1 MRNNSTFIAILIL
14 VVANQIA
21 VLSDA
26 LMKVAGEQASV
37 FEILLYR
44 QLSTLLLLLPL
55 FLLTKQKLPAKPLVH
70 VVRGHLWLAGSGCM
84 VVALIALPLA
94 TANALF
100 YAAPIMM
107 LPLGMWLHKSP
118 VNRTQVAAAFIGFIG
133 VLVIIRPTEFNW
145 GAIAALGTALTLA
158 LSNLTV
164 KYIPKQES
172 VVTSLFWTN
181 LMVVPATLTLAWPH
195 LHGFNWSLLYLAGG
209 SSLFILFLHAGSV
222 IAYKS
227 ANANSIASA
236 EYTGLIGAAIF
247 GWLFFSEMPDWLTWL
262 GAALIVV
269 PLVLQSPLPKQLA
282 LWKKQLSQK
291 RLKRSASDTGL

>member
-1 MRNNSTFIAILIL
+1 MRNNYTLVAIVIL

-26 LMKVAGEQASV
+26 LMKIAGEQASV

-44 QLSTLLLLLPL
+44 QLCTLMLLLPL
-55 FLLTKQKLPAKPLVH
+55 FLFTKNKLPQKPLIH

-84 VVALIALPLA
+84 VVALMTLPLA

-107 LPLGMWLHKSP
+107 LPLGMWLHKST
-118 VNRTQVAAAFIGFIG
+118 VNRTQVVAATIGFIG

-145 GAIAALGTALTLA
+145 GAAAALGTALTLA

-181 LMVVPATLTLAWPH
+181 VMVVPATLLLAWPE
-195 LHGFNWSLLYLAGG
+195 LHGINWSLVTLAGG

-222 IAYKS
+222 VAYRTAD
-227 ANANSIASA
+227 ANTIASA
-236 EYTGLIGAAIF
+236 EYTGLIGAAVV
-247 GWLFFSEMPDWLTWL
+247 GWVSFNEMPDALTWL
-262 GAALIVV
+262 GAAMIVL
-269 PLVLQSPLPKQLA
+269 PLVLIG
-282 LWKKQLSQK
+282 
-291 RLKRSASDTGL
+291 KRSLRKPKSKDTTAPVIDN

>member
-1 MRNNSTFIAILIL
+1 MRNNYTLVAIVIL

-26 LMKVAGEQASV
+26 LMKIAGEQASV

-44 QLSTLLLLLPL
+44 QLCTLMLLLPL
-55 FLLTKQKLPAKPLVH
+55 FLFTKNKLPQKPLIH

-84 VVALIALPLA
+84 VVALMTLPLA

-107 LPLGMWLHKSP
+107 LPLGMWLHKST
-118 VNRTQVAAAFIGFIG
+118 VNRTQMVAATIGFIG

-145 GAIAALGTALTLA
+145 GAAAALGTALTLA

-181 LMVVPATLTLAWPH
+181 VMVVPATLLLAWPE
-195 LHGFNWSLLYLAGG
+195 LHGINWELVTLAGG

-222 IAYKS
+222 VAYRTAD
-227 ANANSIASA
+227 ANTIASA
-236 EYTGLIGAAIF
+236 EYTGLIGAAVV
-247 GWLFFSEMPDWLTWL
+247 GWVSFNEMPDALTWL
-262 GAALIVV
+262 GAAMIVL
-269 PLVLQSPLPKQLA
+269 PLVLIG
-282 LWKKQLSQK
+282 
-291 RLKRSASDTGL
+291 KRSLRKPKSKDTTAPVIDN

>member
-1 MRNNSTFIAILIL
+1 MRHNPTVVAILIL
-14 VVANQIA
+14 VIANQIA

-26 LMKVAGEQASV
+26 LMKVAGEHASV

-55 FLLTKQKLPAKPLVH
+55 FLLTKKKRPQKPLIH
-70 VVRGHLWLAGSGCM
+70 VVRGHLWLFGSGCM
-84 VVALIALPLA
+84 VVALISLPLA

-118 VNRTQVAAAFIGFIG
+118 VNRSQIVAATVGFIG
-133 VLVIIRPTEFNW
+133 VLIIIRPTEFNW
-145 GAIAALGTALTLA
+145 GALAALGTALTLA

-181 LMVVPATLTLAWPH
+181 VMVVPATFLLAWPEITDI
-195 LHGFNWSLLYLAGG
+195 NWSLLTLAGG

-222 IAYKS
+222 IAYKTAD
-227 ANANSIASA
+227 ANTIASA
-236 EYTGLIGAAIF
+236 EYTGLIGAAVV
-247 GWLFFSEMPDWLTWL
+247 GWVSFNEMPDTLTWL
-262 GAALIVV
+262 GAVMIIIPLI
-269 PLVLQSPLPKQLA
+269 LVG
-282 LWKKQLSQK
+282 
-291 RLKRSASDTGL
+291 KRSLARTKLGGKSTAVTGTIKTVSK

>member
-1 MRNNSTFIAILIL
+1 MRNNYTLVAIVIL

-26 LMKVAGEQASV
+26 LMKIAGEQASV

-44 QLSTLLLLLPL
+44 QLCTLMLLLPL
-55 FLLTKQKLPAKPLVH
+55 FLLTKNKLPQKPLIH

-84 VVALIALPLA
+84 VVALMTLPLA

-107 LPLGMWLHKSP
+107 LPLGMWLHKST
-118 VNRTQVAAAFIGFIG
+118 VNRTQVVAATIGFIG

-145 GAIAALGTALTLA
+145 GAAAALGTALTLA

-181 LMVVPATLTLAWPH
+181 VMVVPATLLLAWPE
-195 LHGFNWSLLYLAGG
+195 LHGINWELVTLAGG

-222 IAYKS
+222 VAYRTAD
-227 ANANSIASA
+227 ANTIASA
-236 EYTGLIGAAIF
+236 EYTGLIGAAVV
-247 GWLFFSEMPDWLTWL
+247 GWVSFNEMPDALTWL
-262 GAALIVV
+262 GAAMIVL
-269 PLVLQSPLPKQLA
+269 PLVLIG
-282 LWKKQLSQK
+282 
-291 RLKRSASDTGL
+291 KRSLRKPKSKDTTAPVIDN